1 MGIPHRNMS
10 MVPRVLFGAGSF
22 SQLSAILEPKRQGVK
37 APFVF
42 LVDDCFANYS
52 DVVDQIPTSYEDR
65 IVFVSSEEEPTT
77 EQVDLLVQE
86 IILQFNSI
94 PSGIIGIGGGSV
106 MDLAKAVS
114 LLLTNSGSASDYQG
128 WDLVQSPSVFHV
140 GIPTISGTG
149 AEVSRTTVL
158 KGPVKKLGINSDYT
172 TFDQVILD
180 PNLTIGVP
188 AAQRFYTGMDC
199 FIHCIE
205 SLEGTFLNPF
215 SRVHGEKA
223 KSLCEAVFLPS
234 QLSDSEK
241 REYLMMASWMGGIS
255 IANSQVG
262 IVHALSYGLSFVK
275 NIRHGVG
282 NCIVIEHL
290 NNYYPK
296 GLETF
301 RRMRDFN
308 EIELPTGICEN
319 LSENQ
324 WRQITSI
331 ALSLEPLWEN
341 ALGKN
346 WKSLIDEKEI
356 RELYEKM

>member
-1 MGIPHRNMS
+1 
-10 MVPRVLFGAGSF
+10 
-22 SQLSAILEPKRQGVK
+22 
-37 APFVF
+37 
-42 LVDDCFANYS
+42 
-52 DVVDQIPTSYEDR
+52 
-65 IVFVSSEEEPTT
+65 
-77 EQVDLLVQE
+77 
-86 IILQFNSI
+86 
-94 PSGIIGIGGGSV
+94 
-106 MDLAKAVS
+106 
-114 LLLTNSGSASDYQG
+114 
-128 WDLVQSPSVFHV
+128 
-140 GIPTISGTG
+140 
-149 AEVSRTTVL
+149 
-158 KGPVKKLGINSDYT
+158 
-172 TFDQVILD
+172 
-180 PNLTIGVP
+180 
-188 AAQRFYTGMDC
+188 
-199 FIHCIE
+199 
-205 SLEGTFLNPF
+205 
-215 SRVHGEKA
+215 
-223 KSLCEAVFLPS
+223 
-234 QLSDSEK
+234 
-241 REYLMMASWMGGIS
+241 MGGIS